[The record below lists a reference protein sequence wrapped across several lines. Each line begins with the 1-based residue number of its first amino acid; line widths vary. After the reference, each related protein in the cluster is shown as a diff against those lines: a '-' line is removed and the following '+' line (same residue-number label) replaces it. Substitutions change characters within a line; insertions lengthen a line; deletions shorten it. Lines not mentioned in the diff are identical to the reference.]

1 MIRTNLFF
9 KVEVEHDRDESPE
22 RLGREICRQILKY
35 YGVRDAD
42 LTNFTRVDE

>member
-9 KVEVEHDRDESPE
+9 KVEVEHDREESPE
-22 RLGREICRQILKY
+22 RLGREICRLILRY

-42 LTNFTRVDE
+42 LTNFTKVDD

>member
-22 RLGREICRQILKY
+22 RLGREICRQIMKY
-35 YGVRDAD
+35 YSVRESE
-42 LTNFTRVDE
+42 LTNFTKVED

>member
-9 KVEVEHDRDESPE
+9 KVEVEHDREESPE

-42 LTNFTRVDE
+42 LTNFTRVEE